1 MQKNLSHR
9 LGQPEHYQKH
19 RPQEGRVM
27 TTIEE
32 KKPAA
37 AGGQTDFSGHINL
50 FLRKAKVAAG
60 TNHEFL
66 LETAVLLEE
75 LVWDTSKSL
84 VQNKEI
90 LNGKIEAFL
99 GAHDLNSIDTEVL
112 RMVAKMTYNH
122 RHGLRI
128 FETILM
134 MDVIWYEDFLHM
146 SKDWQNISMRIT
158 WITMQK
164 FAAAATYSGRRYYA
178 VGYGNP
184 FAHKGVYS
192 WWLATKEL
200 EFGN

>member
-1 MQKNLSHR
+1 
-9 LGQPEHYQKH
+9 
-19 RPQEGRVM
+19 M

-32 KKPAA
+32 KPAVTGQEYFSNRIGTFLQRAQMA
-37 AGGQTDFSGHINL
+37 AG
-50 FLRKAKVAAG
+50 A
-60 TNHEFL
+60 NHGFL
-66 LETAVLLEE
+66 LATAVLLEE
-75 LVWDTSKSL
+75 LTWNEDLSL
-84 VQNKEI
+84 MQNKKAMDD
-90 LNGKIEAFL
+90 KIEAFL
-99 GAHDLNSIDTEVL
+99 GAHDLASIDTEVL

-146 SKDWQNISMRIT
+146 SQDWQNISMRIT

-164 FAAAATYSGRRYYA
+164 FAAAATYSGRRYYD